1 MNPRETRPGKGEENE
16 RKEKKKK
23 SYSTCRNEEELRKQ
37 NAKAGKSELQN
48 SRRRYLWRQK
58 TKNWQRSSLSNKL
71 ENQMPGIPINSTEFH
86 PAVRAN

>member
-1 MNPRETRPGKGEENE
+1 MFSPRILRRISVKRGQK
-16 RKEKKKK
+16 KEKNENGKKKEKK

-58 TKNWQRSSLSNKL
+58 TKN
-71 ENQMPGIPINSTEFH
+71 
-86 PAVRAN
+86 

>member
-1 MNPRETRPGKGEENE
+1 M
-16 RKEKKKK
+16 EKKKKEKK

-58 TKNWQRSSLSNKL
+58 TKN
-71 ENQMPGIPINSTEFH
+71 
-86 PAVRAN
+86 